1 MRSVVR
7 RRSYGSATVF
17 WLDRE
22 EAERRLRHAA
32 GRLVAGRPEVVAV
45 YLFGSPATG
54 RAVPGSDADVLVVLE
69 RSDERWVDRGVR
81 YAGYLEAVGM
91 AVELF
96 CYTEDE
102 VARVPLAQRALAE
115 GKLLAGRGPG
125 REEGVSAASRCE
137 GAGTGPA

>member
-32 GRLVAGRPEVVAV
+32 ARLVAERPEVLAV
-45 YLFGSPATG
+45 YLFGSLATG
-54 RAVPGSDADVLVVLE
+54 RAVPGSDADVLVVLD

-81 YAGYLEAVGM
+81 YADYFRDVGM

-96 CYTEDE
+96 CYTEEE
-102 VARVPLAQRALAE
+102 VPRVPLAQRALAE
-115 GKLLAGRGPG
+115 GKLLAGRRVRP
-125 REEGVSAASRCE
+125 
-137 GAGTGPA
+137 

>member
-7 RRSYGSATVF
+7 RRPYGSATVF

-45 YLFGSPATG
+45 YLFGSLATG

-69 RSDERWVDRGVR
+69 RSEERWVDRGVR
-81 YAGYLEAVGM
+81 YAGYFEDVGI

-125 REEGVSAASRCE
+125 RKQGVTPTSGPGR
-137 GAGTGPA
+137 AGTAPA